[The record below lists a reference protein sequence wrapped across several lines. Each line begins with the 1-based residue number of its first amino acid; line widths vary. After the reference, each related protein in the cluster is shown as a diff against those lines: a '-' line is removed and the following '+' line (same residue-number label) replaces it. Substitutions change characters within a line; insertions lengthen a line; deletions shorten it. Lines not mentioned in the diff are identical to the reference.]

1 MKKPFVLGFV
11 NQKGGVGKTTSA
23 VTIGHGI
30 TLKSDKKVLIID
42 IDPQNQVAESFKVD
56 DKNGL
61 RRLINDDEELIE
73 PLSDVALNVRPN
85 LDIVTSGKKTE
96 SVINVFRDA
105 QVRSK
110 IFGRIINNA
119 PYDVIIFD
127 MAPSFGVLQTNALL
141 ATDWV
146 IIPTKLN
153 KLDILGLKEIV
164 QTMSQIALD
173 GQHTF
178 LGYSVLPTF
187 FERTTSQTEFQ
198 FIELAK
204 KFKQYLWPPILQDTR
219 VREAPIE
226 GKTLWEYSPNSS
238 AMVGFEAGKGKTIGG
253 YIQIL
258 DLVFKV
264 LDG

>member
-105 QVRSK
+105 QVRSR

-127 MAPSFGVLQTNALL
+127 MALVLWCVTNKRL
-141 ATDWV
+141 ACDR
-146 IIPTKLN
+146 
-153 KLDILGLKEIV
+153 
-164 QTMSQIALD
+164 
-173 GQHTF
+173 
-178 LGYSVLPTF
+178 LGYYPNK
-187 FERTTSQTEFQ
+187 
-198 FIELAK
+198 IE
-204 KFKQYLWPPILQDTR
+204 Q
-219 VREAPIE
+219 
-226 GKTLWEYSPNSS
+226 
-238 AMVGFEAGKGKTIGG
+238 AGHFRIKRNRSNHESNCA
-253 YIQIL
+253 
-258 DLVFKV
+258 
-264 LDG
+264 